1 MAVAVLSEA
10 VPKRTDRARYHL
22 HPSRP
27 EGHCLEMTLSRSSGA
42 DTVDRRRSLTARF
55 RARMLRRD
63 ADHRACRCVTT
74 VARFSSIP
82 ATMRK
87 LRMTMIEAWK
97 PADSAEWVVR
107 AQWSSGWSGSWW
119 SDVVGGQSRATGPVP
134 TCVVQVHATEVLQFF
149 RQRHADCLIVI
160 RHAH

>member
-119 SDVVGGQSRATGPVP
+119 SDVVGGQSPR
-134 TCVVQVHATEVLQFF
+134 
-149 RQRHADCLIVI
+149 VI
-160 RHAH
+160 RVVRVLVVGRRGWSEQGDRSSSNVCRSSTCH